1 MGTVYQCG
9 DRFYSFIDL
18 KGDFI
23 HQHNTVFNQHA
34 DQSQCAY
41 NSHEIE
47 DFSCEQHDHYH
58 PYKYHRNTAEDDDGF
73 AIIFE
78 QHDEDG
84 NHQNDG

>member
-1 MGTVYQCG
+1 MPINPNVPT
-9 DRFYSFIDL
+9 IAT
-18 KGDFI
+18 K
-23 HQHNTVFNQHA
+23 
-34 DQSQCAY
+34 
-41 NSHEIE
+41 IE